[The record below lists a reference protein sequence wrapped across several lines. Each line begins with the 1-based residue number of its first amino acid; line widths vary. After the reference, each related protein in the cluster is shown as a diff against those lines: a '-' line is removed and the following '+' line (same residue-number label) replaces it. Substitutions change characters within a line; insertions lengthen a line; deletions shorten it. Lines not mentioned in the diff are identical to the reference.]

1 MITTNSTSSAT
12 LTYAS
17 LACTPSPD
25 VAYASTASVMRPV
38 LAEGLAPTAPACK
51 KEPPLSVPEIV
62 KISHPNRAT
71 VVHWADGTTTSVRLM
86 DGESYDCYAAFCAC
100 VVKKLYGSTSRAKK
114 VCDRHNAERMEAEAR
129 AAREAQAAK
138 QKAQAEKRTKARIKR
153 RAKALYIEEEARKLA
168 AAKALHDLRL

>member
-1 MITTNSTSSAT
+1 MIIATSIPSAA
-12 LTYAS
+12 LLCDKPACAS
-17 LACTPSPD
+17 PAD
-25 VAYASTASVMRPV
+25 VACASSSTIHTV
-38 LAEGLAPTAPACK
+38 LADARK

-86 DGESYDCYAAFCAC
+86 VGESYDCYAAFCAC

-114 VCDRHNAERMEAEAR
+114 VCTRHNAERMEAEAR

-168 AAKALHDLRL
+168 AAKAPHDLRL

>member
-1 MITTNSTSSAT
+1 MITTNSTSGVV
-12 LTYAS
+12 LTCDT
-17 LACTPSPD
+17 LACT
-25 VAYASTASVMRPV
+25 YF
-38 LAEGLAPTAPACK
+38 PAACSSHTLPADDLPPAR
-51 KEPPLSVPEIV
+51 ETVPPLSVPEIV

-114 VCDRHNAERMEAEAR
+114 VCSRHNAERMEAETRAAR
-129 AAREAQAAK
+129 AAQSAK
-138 QKAQAEKRTKARIKR
+138 QKAQAEKRTRARIKR

-168 AAKALHDLRL
+168 ADRAFHANP

>member
-1 MITTNSTSSAT
+1 MIITNSTSSAT
-12 LTYAS
+12 LLCNNLTCAS
-17 LACTPSPD
+17 STD
-25 VAYASTASVMRPV
+25 VACASSSTIHSV
-38 LAEGLAPTAPACK
+38 LADAPK
-51 KEPPLSVPEIV
+51 KAPPLSVPEIV

-114 VCDRHNAERMEAEAR
+114 VCTRHNAERMEAEAR

-138 QKAQAEKRTKARIKR
+138 QRAQAEKRTKARIKR